1 MDRSVSV
8 GWGLKFGFSLQI
20 ENVFLFFFIQ
30 KVAAVAGED
39 ALESDS
45 YLFDSVFFKVDMVIY
60 GR

>member
-45 YLFDSVFFKVDMVIY
+45 YLFDSVFF
-60 GR
+60 